1 MKRNNIFQGISLF
14 IACLVTG
21 CASYTPTLVK
31 LEPSGPN
38 VTKTIKGDLTIYVEE
53 FVSPSKSET
62 AFDTDMAEEGVLPL
76 LIQVSNGGEDPCE
89 ILAEDIIVRGDS
101 VLKPLTPEVAADK
114 ASRSAVGKAIGWS
127 LIVPIIAIPVAV
139 IASAS
144 HTSKVNLKMVADFN
158 AKAFQDASLQ
168 PNTDHTGFIFLELE
182 EGMQD
187 TSGLTLEMTVRNV
200 GTGEVMI
207 ISAAVPAA
215 TFTQKEKDISPK
227 EEEEEP
233 GVIHN

>member
-14 IACLVTG
+14 TACLLTG

-101 VLKPLTPEVAADK
+101 VLKPLTPEEAADK

-127 LIVPIIAIPVAV
+127 MIVPIIAIPVAV

-158 AKAFQDASLQ
+158 AKAFQDTTIQ
-168 PNTDHTGFIFLELE
+168 PNTNHTGFIFLALE

-187 TSGLTLEMTVRNV
+187 TSGLTLELTAKNA

-207 ISAAVPAA
+207 MTASVPNASFA
-215 TFTQKEKDISPK
+215 QKEKDISPK
-227 EEEEEP
+227 EEEEDY
-233 GVIHN
+233 GIIQN